1 MAARLHSTPPVF
13 RPADLRQRAQRLAV
27 VLCAATLAA
36 CTSVPRQHVASTTP
50 PPPPPPTAQHELFEA
65 TAYSIEGKT
74 ASGAQTR
81 EGVCAADPDVL
92 PLGSRIRVHEAGAYS
107 GEYLV
112 SDTGRTI
119 KGREIDIYLA
129 SDAEAKRFG
138 RKQVRVEILSRAD
151 SRANR

>member
-1 MAARLHSTPPVF
+1 MSPAFLSRTLPRRARHAALV
-13 RPADLRQRAQRLAV
+13 A
-27 VLCAATLAA
+27 LCATALAA
-36 CTSVPRQHVASTTP
+36 CSGTAPQHVSMTP
-50 PPPPPPTAQHELFEA
+50 PPPAPKLEVFEA

-81 EGVCAADPDVL
+81 EGISAADPDVL
-92 PLGSRIRVHEAGAYS
+92 PLGSRIHVHEAGEYS

-112 SDTGRTI
+112 SDTGRTV

-129 SDAEAKRFG
+129 DDRAAKRFG

-151 SRANR
+151 R